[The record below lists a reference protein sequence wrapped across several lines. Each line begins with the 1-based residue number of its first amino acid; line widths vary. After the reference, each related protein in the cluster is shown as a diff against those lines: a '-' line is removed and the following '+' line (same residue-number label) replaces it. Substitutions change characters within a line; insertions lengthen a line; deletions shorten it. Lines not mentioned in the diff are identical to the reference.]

1 MQLADT
7 VGFLDRLRGSSSP
20 SPTKRPSGLSTLS
33 EDLYDFGLFEID
45 PRVASPDLVARAG
58 QLEPKYY
65 HGAAADPAAFT
76 AAVSRAAH
84 ERGSWA
90 TYGGMR
96 LVNSL
101 VGPDAHGS
109 SDVFEMAFGFLRS
122 RHINFFYL
130 SPVEID
136 WWVRNHPGEDYLS
149 PRPLPPRPFTIT
161 PLADGE
167 RRRLVNLGPH
177 GNNNE
182 IYAIARDGRF
192 HSVVLHP
199 GEDWRDA
206 GTTESRESLE
216 QLYERLGEIVKY
228 PRPEIDPEFANFCP
242 LQQPDFSP

>member
-1 MQLADT
+1 M
-7 VGFLDRLRGSSSP
+7 
-20 SPTKRPSGLSTLS
+20 
-33 EDLYDFGLFEID
+33 YDFGLFEID

-58 QLEPKYY
+58 QLEPKYFR
-65 HGAAADPAAFT
+65 GAAADPAAFA

-84 ERGSWA
+84 ERGSGA

-101 VGPDAHGS
+101 VGRDAPGS

-167 RRRLVNLGPH
+167 RRRLVNLGHTVTTTRYTPSP
-177 GNNNE
+177 
-182 IYAIARDGRF
+182 AMADSTRSFSTQART
-192 HSVVLHP
+192 
-199 GEDWRDA
+199 GEMPEPRN
-206 GTTESRESLE
+206 RESPSNSSTNVW
-216 QLYERLGEIVKY
+216 VK
-228 PRPEIDPEFANFCP
+228 
-242 LQQPDFSP
+242 S